1 MRAPLPSGENGCRRG
16 AHEGIVFVNWQLA
29 GFSQPP
35 SLQEAELSLDPSYLD
50 QFTELNHVLEALRS
64 RNVEPAL
71 E

>member
-1 MRAPLPSGENGCRRG
+1 MSALTPRVVYVSPPPPPLGCL
-16 AHEGIVFVNWQLA
+16 V
-29 GFSQPP
+29 
-35 SLQEAELSLDPSYLD
+35 QEAELELDPSYLD

>member
-1 MRAPLPSGENGCRRG
+1 MSPLTPRG
-16 AHEGIVFVNWQLA
+16 VSVSSF
-29 GFSQPP
+29 PP
-35 SLQEAELSLDPSYLD
+35 SLGCIVQEAELKLDPSYLD